1 LSVDTPF
8 TFNFP
13 NTLRFYES
21 NLPES
26 KFNKVVFPE
35 PDGPR
40 MAVNVL
46 GSNLPEAFLR
56 IFFYSFFFS
65 TLPS

>member
-1 LSVDTPF
+1 MLSVASPF

-13 NTLRFYES
+13 DTFRFYES

-35 PDGPR
+35 PEGPR
-40 MAVNVL
+40 IAVNVL

-56 IFFYSFFFS
+56 IFFSTFLFS
-65 TLPS
+65 AFP